1 MKGEFKLKQSNNIDN
16 ILHEEKITALY
27 LRLSRDDDLEGESNS
42 ISNQRTLLTAYAK
55 KNGFRNI
62 KIFIDDGVSGV
73 TFNRQGFKEMFKV
86 IESDQV
92 ETLIVKD
99 MSRLGRNYIEVGQL
113 TETVLPMHDVRL
125 IAINDGIDSE
135 KGEDDFTP
143 FRNIMNEWY
152 AKDMSRKMRSTL
164 RTKNSQGYVIGHP
177 LLGYKKDPDNPK
189 LWVVDEEGA
198 EIVRFIF
205 EKRRQGESTNKI
217 AKILKKQKGYI
228 PSVYAAQKGIQKPTA
243 KPPLDEYLWNHG
255 MIQRILTN
263 QSYVGDVI
271 NFKTY
276 SKSFKLKGRIDNERE
291 KWKVHQNV
299 HEPIISRELFEEIQE
314 SFDNTK
320 YRKPKH
326 IEKNIFAGFMK
337 CADCGANLNY
347 KFTHDNPDNHYFS
360 CKNNR
365 AGNGLCKKSH
375 HIRVDVITQL
385 VKNDI
390 ANIVQ
395 FATEFEDEFVK
406 IVVDENYKRIQ
417 ATQKRNFETLNKML
431 ARDKE
436 LDTLCEKVFEEK
448 ILGNLSEERFLKLSE
463 KYEEEQFE
471 LKAQIKNMKKIV
483 AEEKKHE
490 LNADGFLQIVR
501 KYSSIEE
508 LTSEILHE
516 FINKIIVHHKER
528 VFGETIQK
536 IEIYYNMI
544 GQVQIPKLT
553 CPEKESY
560 QKAFGEQKK
569 RRLIAKQSNSLRRT
583 MKNSKLLM
591 VLHTA

>member
-1 MKGEFKLKQSNNIDN
+1 MFLAARERRKFKLKQSNKTDN

-42 ISNQRTLLTAYAK
+42 ISNQRTLLTNYAK
-55 KNGFRNI
+55 KNGFRNT

-73 TFNRQGFKEMFKV
+73 TFNRQGFKEMFKM

-113 TETVLPMHDVRL
+113 TETILPMHNIRL
-125 IAINDGIDSE
+125 IAVNDGVDSAM
-135 KGEDDFTP
+135 GEDDFTP

-164 RTKNSQGYVIGHP
+164 RTKNSQGYAIGHP
-177 LLGYKKDPDNPK
+177 PLGYKKDPDNPK
-189 LWVVDEEGA
+189 LWAIDDEGA
-198 EIVRFIF
+198 EIIRKIYNLR
-205 EKRRQGESTNKI
+205 KQGESTVNI
-217 AKILKKQKGYI
+217 AKLLKREKILI
-228 PSVYAAQKGIQKPTA
+228 PSMYAAQKGYRKPSI
-243 KPPLDEYLWNHG
+243 KNPRNEYLWTVE
-255 MIQRILTN
+255 MVRKILIN
-263 QSYVGDVI
+263 QSYVGDVV

-276 SKSFKLKGRIDNERE
+276 SKSFKLKKRIDNDPENWQIH
-291 KWKVHQNV
+291 KNV
-299 HEPIISRELFEEIQE
+299 HEPIVSRELFEEIQK
-314 SFDNTK
+314 SFGNTK

-326 IEKNIFAGFMK
+326 IQQNIFAGLLK
-337 CADCGANLNY
+337 CSDCGANLNY

-360 CKNNR
+360 CRNNR
-365 AGNGLCKKSH
+365 AQNGLCKKTH
-375 HIRVDVITQL
+375 HIRVDVLTYL

-417 ATQKRNFETLNKML
+417 ATQKKNFETLSKML

-471 LKAQIKNMKKIV
+471 LKAQIKNMRKIV

-501 KYSSIEE
+501 KYSSVEE

-516 FINKIIVHHKER
+516 FIDKIIVHHKEK

-544 GQVQIPKLT
+544 GQVQIPRLT
-553 CPEKESY
+553 RPEKESY
-560 QKAFGEQKK
+560 QKAFGRTKK
-569 RRLIAKQSNSLRRT
+569 EEIAC
-583 MKNSKLLM
+583 
-591 VLHTA
+591 